1 MASTIPSINSSRLG
15 CVSDEIAAKQA
26 LAGDRDALMA
36 NTIVAVADA
45 ARTDITALQAAGGG
59 GPYYPASLYLA
70 DYVAS
75 GASLLGATAT
85 TTSIAS
91 HTLTLTGTHSRTII
105 LTLSSS
111 ANSYVGPYTVTGTI
125 GGAAQTE
132 DITVVSGGGAAYQT
146 VKTYDPGTITL
157 SRPAQGNTSGSYTVT
172 VGDGFGL
179 AVEAFEG
186 PEALYY
192 GGHLLSITAAGGTS
206 AAIATSGIVGPTAA
220 PPHGKLQLEA
230 GALAGFGTD
239 PLAACYM
246 AVV

>member
-1 MASTIPSINSSRLG
+1 MASTIPSINASRLG
-15 CVSDEIAAKQA
+15 CVSDEIAARKA
-26 LAGDRDALMA
+26 TEGDKDALMA

-59 GPYYPASLYLA
+59 GPYYPESLYLA
-70 DYVAS
+70 SYVES
-75 GASLLGATAT
+75 GTEVLAATAT
-85 TTSIAS
+85 TTSTAS
-91 HTLTLTGTHSRTII
+91 HSITLTGTHSRTII

-132 DITVVSGGGAAYQT
+132 TVQVPSGGGVTRET

-186 PEALYY
+186 PAALGY
-192 GGHLLSITAAGGTS
+192 GGHLLSLTAAGGTS

-230 GALAGFGTD
+230 GALAGFGGD
-239 PLAACYM
+239 PLAVCYM
-246 AVV
+246 AVA